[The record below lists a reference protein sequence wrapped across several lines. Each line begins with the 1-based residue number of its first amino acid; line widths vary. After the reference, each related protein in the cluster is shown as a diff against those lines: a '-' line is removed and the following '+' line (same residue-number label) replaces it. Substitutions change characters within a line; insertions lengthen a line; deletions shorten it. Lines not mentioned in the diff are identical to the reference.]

1 MLSEV
6 LFQLNETSFRQLRCD
21 HETGHLEHKIGN
33 ASK

>member
-6 LFQLNETSFRQLRCD
+6 LFQLNETSLPQLRRD
-21 HETGHLEHKIGN
+21 RETCHLEHKIGN